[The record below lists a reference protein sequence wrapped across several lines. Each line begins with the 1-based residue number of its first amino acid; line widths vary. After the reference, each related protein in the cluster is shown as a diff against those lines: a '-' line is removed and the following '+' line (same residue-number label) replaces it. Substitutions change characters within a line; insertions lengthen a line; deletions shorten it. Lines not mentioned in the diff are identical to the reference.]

1 MPRARFDD
9 LTPGREHSFE
19 LHGFDDV
26 VVAHEPDGVRTALS
40 AVQLATDA
48 GRFAAGYVAYEAAP
62 GLDPALETHPR
73 VSGLPLVWFGIF
85 KERIAVAGLQ
95 PRTLRPAPYHMSA
108 WRTSVDR
115 DTHGTAIATIRHHI
129 GAGDT
134 YQANY
139 TLQLNA
145 SFSGDAFELYH
156 DLALAQRGGFAV
168 YLDTGRH
175 QIVSA
180 SPELFYSLHNGR
192 IEVCPMKGTVRRG
205 RWPAEDLEKAAWLKA
220 SEKDR
225 AENLMIVDLLRNDLG
240 RIAKF
245 GTVEVDE
252 LLALERYE
260 TVWQLT
266 SHISAELRDDV
277 TLEGIFGALFP
288 SGSVTGAPKART
300 MEILHELESVPRGVY
315 CGAVGFVSPPTKGV
329 RRSVFNVAIRT
340 VTVDA
345 DEGTASYGVGGGI
358 TWDSISRAEYEEA
371 RAKARLLVERR
382 PDFSLLETMRWDPE
396 TGFAW
401 LDRHL
406 ARLEASADYFGYTC
420 VTASI
425 LDALESAVH
434 AAVEAQRL
442 RLVVRRNGS
451 TDVAAAPI
459 RMPLHLEPDDEDDPV
474 WFEIA
479 DIPVRSQDVFLFH
492 KTTRRDAYDD
502 RLKRHPQA
510 DDVLLVNERGE
521 LTEFA
526 TGNVAIELDHRWW
539 TPPLESGLL
548 AGVFRSVLLDS
559 GAIAERV
566 MTRSDLDAASRIAF
580 INSVRGWRPAAPLAS
595 RDNRPD
601 RWFSDVGGLS

>member
-225 AENLMIVDLLRNDLG
+225 AENLMIVDLVRNDLG
-240 RIAKF
+240 RVCEI
-245 GTVEVDE
+245 GSVEVPE
-252 LLALERYE
+252 LMAIEGYASVYQMVS
-260 TVWQLT
+260 TVCGK
-266 SHISAELRDDV
+266 LREECDV
-277 TLEGIFGALFP
+277 FDLVRATFP
-288 SGSVTGAPKART
+288 PGSMTGAPKIAAMR
-300 MEILHELESVPRGVY
+300 ILDELEP
-315 CGAVGFVSPPTKGV
+315 V
-329 RRSVFNVAIRT
+329 RRGIYSGALGYFDVRGGADLCVVIRT
-340 VTVDA
+340 ILLVDGRA
-345 DEGTASYGVGGGI
+345 YLHTGGGI
-358 TWDSISRAEYEEA
+358 VADSNPADEWQESMD
-371 RAKARLLVERR
+371 KARLLE
-382 PDFSLLETMRWDPE
+382 
-396 TGFAW
+396 AA
-401 LDRHL
+401 L
-406 ARLEASADYFGYTC
+406 A
-420 VTASI
+420 
-425 LDALESAVH
+425 
-434 AAVEAQRL
+434 
-442 RLVVRRNGS
+442 
-451 TDVAAAPI
+451 DVA
-459 RMPLHLEPDDEDDPV
+459 
-474 WFEIA
+474 
-479 DIPVRSQDVFLFH
+479 
-492 KTTRRDAYDD
+492 
-502 RLKRHPQA
+502 
-510 DDVLLVNERGE
+510 
-521 LTEFA
+521 
-526 TGNVAIELDHRWW
+526 
-539 TPPLESGLL
+539 
-548 AGVFRSVLLDS
+548 
-559 GAIAERV
+559 
-566 MTRSDLDAASRIAF
+566 
-580 INSVRGWRPAAPLAS
+580 
-595 RDNRPD
+595 
-601 RWFSDVGGLS
+601 